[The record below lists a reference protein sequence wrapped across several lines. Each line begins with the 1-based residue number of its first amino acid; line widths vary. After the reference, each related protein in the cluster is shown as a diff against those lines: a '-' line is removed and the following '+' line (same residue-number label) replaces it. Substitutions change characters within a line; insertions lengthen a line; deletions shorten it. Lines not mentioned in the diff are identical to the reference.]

1 MNSRVEHGE
10 RIAAYG
16 NFKLQISNFKHQTS
30 NIKLQTLTLYTAKIF
45 LALTALALSG
55 CASVRVVARE
65 TNPVEKEIFVEQC
78 GWSSDLEGKKT
89 EIRVSERGTIGAVT
103 VHYNFFYALG
113 TLVSLGHWMP
123 FQITYEVN
131 E

>member
-1 MNSRVEHGE
+1 MVH
-10 RIAAYG
+10 
-16 NFKLQISNFKHQTS
+16 
-30 NIKLQTLTLYTAKIF
+30 TAKIF

-65 TNPVEKEIFVEQC
+65 TNPVEKEIFIEQC

-89 EIRVSERGTIGAVT
+89 EVRVSERGTIGAVT

-123 FQITYEVN
+123 FQITCEVN

>member
-1 MNSRVEHGE
+1 MIR
-10 RIAAYG
+10 
-16 NFKLQISNFKHQTS
+16 
-30 NIKLQTLTLYTAKIF
+30 TANIF

-89 EIRVSERGTIGAVT
+89 EVRVSERGTIGEP
-103 VHYNFFYALG
+103 
-113 TLVSLGHWMP
+113 SP
-123 FQITYEVN
+123 FTTTSSMRLARWFRSDTGCRFR
-131 E
+131 

>member
-1 MNSRVEHGE
+1 MSTEYTKYTEVIRT
-10 RIAAYG
+10 A
-16 NFKLQISNFKHQTS
+16 
-30 NIKLQTLTLYTAKIF
+30 NII
-45 LALTALALSG
+45 LALTAIALSG

-65 TNPVEKEIFVEQC
+65 TNPMEKEIFVEQC
-78 GWSSDLEGKKT
+78 GWSPDLEGRET

-123 FQITYEVN
+123 FQITCEVN

>member
-1 MNSRVEHGE
+1 MSFTV
-10 RIAAYG
+10 
-16 NFKLQISNFKHQTS
+16 KIS
-30 NIKLQTLTLYTAKIF
+30 
-45 LALTALALSG
+45 LALVSLALAG

-65 TNPVEKEIFVEQC
+65 TNPVEKEIFVEKC

-123 FQITYEVN
+123 FQITCEVN